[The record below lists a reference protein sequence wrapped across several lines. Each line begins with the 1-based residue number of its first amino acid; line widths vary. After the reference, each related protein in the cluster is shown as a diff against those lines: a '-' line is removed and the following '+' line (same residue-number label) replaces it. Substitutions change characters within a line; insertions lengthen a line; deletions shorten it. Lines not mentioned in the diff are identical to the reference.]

1 MKSAPPA
8 ASLFTPAQLQALRPR
23 SNWRGLALVAHAWGV
38 VGGSLW
44 LAACYPTPVVWL
56 LAGVVIG
63 SRQLGLLILMHDA
76 AHGLLAR
83 TPWLNQLLGQLGC
96 AWPTF
101 ADTGTYRAY
110 HLRHHAHTLQ
120 AEDPDRG
127 LTSHYPITRRSLWRK
142 CWRDV
147 SGQTGFAQ
155 RRAQCRAALGTP
167 GTAYRQRAAG
177 FWRALGPQCLTN
189 AALALA
195 LWLMGQGSAY
205 LWLWLLPLLTWQQ
218 LVLRLRNIA
227 EHAVVPDAHDP
238 FGNAR
243 TTRANWLARALVAP
257 YWVNYHLEHHL
268 LMWVPCYRLPL
279 AHAFLKA
286 NGYGA
291 RSTLSAGYLRV
302 LAEVTRAGSPEDPPD
317 VRVRAMGTFGGGFSA
332 E

>member
-1 MKSAPPA
+1 
-8 ASLFTPAQLQALRPR
+8 
-23 SNWRGLALVAHAWGV
+23 
-38 VGGSLW
+38 
-44 LAACYPTPVVWL
+44 
-56 LAGVVIG
+56 
-63 SRQLGLLILMHDA
+63 
-76 AHGLLAR
+76 
-83 TPWLNQLLGQLGC
+83 
-96 AWPTF
+96 
-101 ADTGTYRAY
+101 
-110 HLRHHAHTLQ
+110 
-120 AEDPDRG
+120 
-127 LTSHYPITRRSLWRK
+127 
-142 CWRDV
+142 
-147 SGQTGFAQ
+147 
-155 RRAQCRAALGTP
+155 
-167 GTAYRQRAAG
+167 
-177 FWRALGPQCLTN
+177 
-189 AALALA
+189 
-195 LWLMGQGSAY
+195 MGQGSAY
-205 LWLWLLPLLTWQQ
+205 LGLWLLPLLTWQQ

-291 RSTLSAGYLRV
+291 RLTLSAGYLRV

>member
-1 MKSAPPA
+1 MKSAPAA
-8 ASLFTPAQLQALRPR
+8 ASLFTPAQLRVLRPR
-23 SNWRGLALVAHAWGV
+23 SNGWGLALVAHAWGV
-38 VGGSLW
+38 IAASLW
-44 LAACYPTPVVWL
+44 LVAHYPSPVVWL
-56 LAGVVIG
+56 LAGIVIG

-76 AHGLLAR
+76 AHGVLAR
-83 TPWLNQLLGQLGC
+83 SPWLNRLLGQLCC

-101 ADTGTYRAY
+101 ADTRTYRAY

-127 LTSHYPITRRSLWRK
+127 LTGHYPIARRSLWRK
-142 CWRDV
+142 CWRDI
-147 SGQTGFAQ
+147 SGQTGSTQ
-155 RRAQCRAALGTP
+155 RSLQARAACGVAGSP
-167 GTAYRQRAAG
+167 CGQRMAG
-177 FWRALGPQCLTN
+177 IWRALGPQCLTN
-189 AALALA
+189 LALA
-195 LWLMGQGSAY
+195 LGLCLLGQGVAY
-205 LWLWLLPLLTWQQ
+205 LLLWLLPLLTWQQ

-227 EHAVVPDAHDP
+227 EHAVVPDANDP

-286 NGYGA
+286 NGYGP
-291 RSTLSAGYLRV
+291 RLTFSPGYLEV
-302 LAEVTRAGSPEDPPD
+302 LREVTRTDSPGEAPGA
-317 VRVRAMGTFGGGFSA
+317 RVRSTGTFGGGFSA